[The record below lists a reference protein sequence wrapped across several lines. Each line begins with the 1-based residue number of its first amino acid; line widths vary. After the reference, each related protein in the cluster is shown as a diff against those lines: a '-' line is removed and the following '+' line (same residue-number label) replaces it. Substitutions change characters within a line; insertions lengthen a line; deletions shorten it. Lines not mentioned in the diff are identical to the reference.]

1 MYPMEMMTVSTK
13 LTLIHY
19 QTLSKRDTIRK
30 IDNNFSA
37 LSMQGLLLLFL
48 DEHDEFANKN
58 EEFTTL
64 SLRKF

>member
-1 MYPMEMMTVSTK
+1 MYPMEMMIASTK

-37 LSMQGLLLLFL
+37 LSMQGLLLLL
-48 DEHDEFANKN
+48 LEKHDEFANKN
-58 EEFTTL
+58 EEFTNL
-64 SLRKF
+64 PLRKF